1 MTAPAVQL
9 DSPGALAPAVYR
21 HAHMR
26 AIETTAFLE
35 MGDWLGFDASDAQ
48 VAARIAGRLSL
59 AVVLA
64 GILGIEREW
73 RGKAAGLRT
82 HILVALGSAVFTLAV
97 LEAGGGGDALSR
109 VIQGIA
115 TGIGFIGAG
124 TILKPDR
131 DESHVK
137 GLTTAAGVWLTAAIG
152 MGIGAGLVWLP
163 VIATLLA
170 LIVVAVLGRLERLVA
185 KRGKTP

>member
-1 MTAPAVQL
+1 MGL
-9 DSPGALAPAVYR
+9 
-21 HAHMR
+21 
-26 AIETTAFLE
+26 EAFE
-35 MGDWLGFDASDAQ
+35 
-48 VAARIAGRLSL
+48 AAEIARTAGRLSL
-59 AVVLA
+59 AVLLA
-64 GILGIEREW
+64 GLLGLEREW

-82 HILVALGSAVFTLAV
+82 HILVGLGSAVFTMAV
-97 LEAGGGGDALSR
+97 LEVGGDGSALSR

-152 MGIGAGLVWLP
+152 MTIGAGLTWLP
-163 VIATLLA
+163 LIATLLA
-170 LIVVAVLGRLERLVA
+170 LLTLGVLGKLERIVP
-185 KRGKTP
+185 KRADPS

>member
-1 MTAPAVQL
+1 MW
-9 DSPGALAPAVYR
+9 DG
-21 HAHMR
+21 
-26 AIETTAFLE
+26 
-35 MGDWLGFDASDAQ
+35 LGFGGSDGQQ
-48 VAARIAGRLSL
+48 VARIASRLAL
-59 AVVLA
+59 VVVLA
-64 GILGIEREW
+64 GALGLERER

-82 HILVALGSAVFTLAV
+82 HILVALGSAVFTMAV
-97 LEAGGGGDALSR
+97 LELGADDAALSR

-152 MGIGAGLVWLP
+152 MVVGAGLVWLP
-163 VIATLLA
+163 VIATVLA
-170 LIVVAVLGRLERLVA
+170 LIVVAVLGRLERLVT
-185 KRGKTP
+185 KHPDQP